1 MRWLILL
8 AVLLAGCAAPRPQL
22 SASEARA
29 LIAGYVPASVPDR
42 EGWAADIYTPM
53 AVLGIPVTAEN
64 VCAVVAVT
72 EQESGFHVDPVIPN
86 LPAIARSELERR
98 RERLGIPQLVLDA
111 ALGLRSS
118 NGRTY
123 RERLDRAKTER
134 ELSDIYEDLIG
145 RVPLGRTFLESRNPV
160 RTGGPMQVSVAF
172 ARVQSEEKRY
182 PYAVVESIRDEVFTR
197 RGGLYFGI
205 AHLLDYPAA
214 YDRYVYRFADF
225 NAGRYASRNAALQA
239 ALVLLTG
246 RALALDGDL
255 VPGERPR
262 DGAPGATESAAL
274 TLAPDLGMSPS
285 EIRGALALEGRPE
298 LEATAFYRKVFA
310 LADARNGKPLPRAVI
325 PEIELDTPKTTR
337 KLTTRWFAERVAARH
352 RQCIARGRSLAVS
365 PPCPAAPGPSCRE
378 ASSSR
383 AP

>member
-1 MRWLILL
+1 MRCLSFL
-8 AVLLAGCAAPRPQL
+8 AVALALLAGCAGPRPQL
-22 SASEARA
+22 PASDARA
-29 LIAGYVPASVPDR
+29 LIAAHVPPSVPDR
-42 EGWAADIYTPM
+42 EGWAADIYTLM
-53 AVLGIPVTAEN
+53 AVLGIPVTPEN
-64 VCAVVAVT
+64 VCAIAAVT
-72 EQESGFHVDPVIPN
+72 EQESGFRVDPVIPN
-86 LPAIARSELERR
+86 LPAIARAELERR
-98 RERLGIPQLVLDA
+98 REKAGIPKLVLDA

-172 ARVQSEEKRY
+172 ARAQSEEKPY

-205 AHLLDYPAA
+205 AHLLDYPAG

-239 ALVLLTG
+239 ALALLTG

-255 VPGERPR
+255 VPGEKPR
-262 DGAPGATESAAL
+262 EGRPGATESAAL
-274 TLAPDLGMSPS
+274 ALAPELSMSPS
-285 EIRGALALEGRPE
+285 EIRSALALEGRPE
-298 LEATAFYRKVFA
+298 LAATAFYRKVFA

-325 PEIELDTPKTTR
+325 PEIELDTPKTPR
-337 KLTTRWFAERVAARH
+337 KLTTRWFAERVVARH
-352 RQCIARGRSLAVS
+352 RRCLARR
-365 PPCPAAPGPSCRE
+365 P
-378 ASSSR
+378 
-383 AP
+383 

>member
-1 MRWLILL
+1 MRWRILL
-8 AVLLAGCAAPRPQL
+8 LAILAGCAAPRPQL
-22 SASEARA
+22 PASEART
-29 LIAGYVPASVPDR
+29 LIARYVPPSVPDR

-53 AVLGIPVTAEN
+53 AVLGIPVTPEN

-72 EQESGFHVDPVIPN
+72 EQESGFHVDPAIPN
-86 LPAIARSELERR
+86 LPAIARAELERR
-98 RERLGIPQLVLDA
+98 REKMGIPQLVLDA
-111 ALGLRSS
+111 SLSLKSS

-123 RERLDRAKTER
+123 RERLDHARTER

-172 ARVQSEEKRY
+172 ARAQAAEKPY
-182 PYAVVESIRDEVFTR
+182 PYAVVESLRDEVFTR

-214 YDRYVYRFADF
+214 YERYVYRFADF

-239 ALVLLTG
+239 ALALLAG
-246 RALALDGDL
+246 RPLALDGDL
-255 VPGERPR
+255 VPGEKPR
-262 DGAPGATESAAL
+262 DGKPGATESAAL
-274 TLAPDLGMSPS
+274 VLAPELGMPPA
-285 EIRGALALEGRPE
+285 EIHAALALEGRPE
-298 LEATAFYRKVFA
+298 LESTAFYRKVFA
-310 LADARNGKPLPRAVI
+310 FADARNGKPLPRAVL

-352 RQCIARGRSLAVS
+352 RQCLARGR
-365 PPCPAAPGPSCRE
+365 
-378 ASSSR
+378 
-383 AP
+383 

>member
-1 MRWLILL
+1 MRWWILL
-8 AVLLAGCAAPRPQL
+8 AAILAGCAAPRPQL
-22 SASEARA
+22 PASESRA
-29 LIAGYVPASVPDR
+29 LIAGYIPPSVADR

-53 AVLGIPVTAEN
+53 AVLGIPVTPDN
-64 VCAVVAVT
+64 VCAIVAVT

-98 RERLGIPQLVLDA
+98 RERLGIPALVLDA
-111 ALGLRSS
+111 ALALKSS

-123 RERLDRAKTER
+123 RERLDHARTER

-172 ARVQSEEKRY
+172 ARAQSDEKRY

-205 AHLLDYPAA
+205 AHLLDYPAG
-214 YDRYVYRFADF
+214 YDRYLYRFADF

-239 ALVLLTG
+239 ALALLTG

-255 VPGERPR
+255 IPGEKPR
-262 DGAPGATESAAL
+262 DGKPGATESAAL
-274 TLAPDLGMSPS
+274 ALAPELGMSAS
-285 EIRGALALEGRPE
+285 EIRRDLALEVRPD
-298 LEATAFYRKVFA
+298 LESTALHRKVFA
-310 LADARNGKPLPRAVI
+310 MADARNGRPLPRAIV

-352 RQCIARGRSLAVS
+352 RQCLARGGR
-365 PPCPAAPGPSCRE
+365 
-378 ASSSR
+378 
-383 AP
+383 

>member
-1 MRWLILL
+1 MRGLSALVL
-8 AVLLAGCAAPRPQL
+8 ALAILAGCAAPRPQL
-22 SASEARA
+22 PASDARA
-29 LIAGYVPASVPDR
+29 LIASYVPPSVPDR

-53 AVLGIPVTAEN
+53 AVLGIPVTPGN
-64 VCAVVAVT
+64 VCAIVAVT
-72 EQESGFHVDPVIPN
+72 EQESGFHVDPAIPD

-98 RERLGIPQLVLDA
+98 REKMGIPQLVLDA
-111 ALGLRSS
+111 ALGLPSS

-134 ELSDIYEDLIG
+134 DLSDIYEDLIG

-172 ARVQSEEKRY
+172 ARIQSEEKRY

-205 AHLLDYPAA
+205 AHLLDYPAS

-255 VPGERPR
+255 IPGEKPR
-262 DGAPGATESAAL
+262 DGKPGATESAAL
-274 TLAPDLGMSPS
+274 TLAPGLGMSAS
-285 EIRGALALEGRPE
+285 EIGHDLALESRPE
-298 LEATAFYRKVFA
+298 LEASALYRKIFA
-310 LADARNGKPLPRAVI
+310 MADARNGKPLPRAVI
-325 PEIELDTPKTTR
+325 PEIELATPKTTR
-337 KLTTRWFAERVAARH
+337 RLTTRWFAERVAARH
-352 RQCIARGRSLAVS
+352 RQCIARGR
-365 PPCPAAPGPSCRE
+365 
-378 ASSSR
+378 
-383 AP
+383 